1 MIYDPASDKYE
12 TQERFHPTK
21 CWELTNL
28 SKMTKVKGNQYYS
41 PVLDKLIIP
50 LDISLKDNQF
60 PKASLV
66 KKVAKFNS
74 L

>member
-1 MIYDPASDKYE
+1 
-12 TQERFHPTK
+12 
-21 CWELTNL
+21 
-28 SKMTKVKGNQYYS
+28 MTKVKGNQYYS

-66 KKVAKFNS
+66 KKVANFNF